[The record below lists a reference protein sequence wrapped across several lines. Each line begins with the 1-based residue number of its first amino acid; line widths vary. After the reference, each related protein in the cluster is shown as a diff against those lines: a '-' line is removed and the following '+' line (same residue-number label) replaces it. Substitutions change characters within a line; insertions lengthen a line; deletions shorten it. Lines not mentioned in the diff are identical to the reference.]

1 MPQRTLGAPL
11 RLERTTYPLQSY
23 CRSNQETCLNHI
35 PAVSEGEWVQEGDLV
50 ADCSASQFGELA
62 LGKNVL
68 IAYLPWEGATI
79 LKMLL

>member
-1 MPQRTLGAPL
+1 M
-11 RLERTTYPLQSY
+11 QSY
-23 CRSNQETCLNHI
+23 CRSNQETCLNHT

-68 IAYLPWEGATI
+68 IAYLPWEGYNFEDAVVISEI
-79 LKMLL
+79 LFLEDVYT